1 MVHHQHQHDTHH
13 AIRISIVIHR
23 RMNIMNHTH
32 RCASHHHHHLTSCQH
47 LITQNEQQNDG
58 LKAQNR
64 LVIGIAC
71 TQLSALFAYAISI
84 SMTSISVWTAQ
95 CHHSSPRGPSATRM
109 SSRGTV

>member
-1 MVHHQHQHDTHH
+1 MHSTISLVCLHHQHQHDTHH

-32 RCASHHHHHLTSCQH
+32 RCASHHHHHHLTSCQH

-84 SMTSISVWTAQ
+84 SMTSISV
-95 CHHSSPRGPSATRM
+95 
-109 SSRGTV
+109 